1 MTTTIVS
8 AGTWTVD
15 AATRAGFAV
24 RNFGVMTVRG
34 TIAVTAG
41 TVTIGPHGEPVRL
54 SGTLDPASIDTGN
67 PRRDADLRGGRFLDV
82 EHHPLMEVLAD
93 RIERTADGWRAHAVL
108 RVAGAQTPLLIDGT
122 LVRRS
127 PADRLVVTA
136 TARLHLPDV
145 GIRPPRFLVGHQVD
159 LAITAQLGSG
169 A

>member
-1 MTTTIVS
+1 MTATMLT

-24 RNFGVMTVRG
+24 RNFGFNTVRG

-41 TVTIGPHGEPVRL
+41 AVVIGQGGQPVRL
-54 SGTLDPASIDTGN
+54 SATLDPASVDTGN
-67 PRRDADLRGGRFLDV
+67 PRRDVDLRGKRFLDV
-82 EHHPLMEVLAD
+82 AHHPLMEVVAE

-108 RVAGAQTPLLIDGT
+108 RVAGAETPLLIDGT

-127 PADRLVVTA
+127 PADRLLVAA

-145 GIRPPRFLVGHQVD
+145 GIRAPRILVGHQVD
-159 LAITAQLGSG
+159 LTVTAQLDRTT
-169 A
+169 